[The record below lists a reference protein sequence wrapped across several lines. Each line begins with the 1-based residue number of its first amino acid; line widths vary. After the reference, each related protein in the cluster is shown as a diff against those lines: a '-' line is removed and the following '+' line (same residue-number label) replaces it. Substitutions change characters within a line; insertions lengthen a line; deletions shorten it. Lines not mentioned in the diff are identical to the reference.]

1 MTINDVLFFDTET
14 TGIPDRAAK
23 WDVDFMEYPHI
34 VQIAWMIGEHAESH
48 IIRPDG
54 WEIPDETVDVH
65 GITTEYAMEYG
76 EPFVFVMDRFVA
88 FASKAGLLCGHN
100 IHFDTGIVKA
110 NILRELGHEYYSAND
125 VEQALFK
132 GKRIDTM
139 RSTMKWVDARNS
151 WGKLK
156 FPNLSELYSRC
167 FPGET
172 FPAHDALADTKA
184 VARCLP
190 VILELGLVELKVKE
204 YPEEKQNNPVSA
216 FAKIA
221 DAASDAAK
229 IAADSAKK
237 FGLMPEKAGNGANL
251 PANGENDKYP
261 VRSEQGRQIENPAK
275 IGEQIEKM
283 ADAVKV
289 TASEIHNA
297 AETIKEFTKVAKD
310 VKDMLDQ
317 NNF

>member
-23 WDVDFMEYPHI
+23 WDVDFNEYPRI

-54 WEIPDETVDVH
+54 WTIPDDTVEIH
-65 GITTEYAMEYG
+65 GITTEYAMEHG
-76 EPFVFVMDRFVA
+76 EPFVFVMDRFIA

-110 NILRELGHEYYSAND
+110 NILRELGHEYYNAND
-125 VEQALFK
+125 VEQALYK

-156 FPNLSELYSRC
+156 FPNLGELYARC

-172 FPAHDALADTKA
+172 FHAHDALDDTKA

-204 YPEEKQNNPVSA
+204 YPEETAEQAKQTDS
-216 FAKIA
+216 
-221 DAASDAAK
+221 AAK

-237 FGLMPEKAGNGANL
+237 FGASSKTAGNGPILGANEKDDKL
-251 PANGENDKYP
+251 PVQAAKAP
-261 VRSEQGRQIENPAK
+261 QIENLKK
-275 IGEQIEKM
+275 IT
-283 ADAVKV
+283 DA
-289 TASEIHNA
+289 A
-297 AETIKEFTKVAKD
+297 AEL
-310 VKDMLDQ
+310 LDQ
-317 NNF
+317 NDF

>member
-23 WDVDFMEYPHI
+23 WDVDFMEYPHV
-34 VQIAWMIGEHAESH
+34 VQMAWIHGCKVENH

-54 WEIPDETVDVH
+54 WTIPDETVEIH
-65 GITTEYAMEYG
+65 GITNEYAMEHG
-76 EPFVFVMDRFVA
+76 EPFAAVVDMFIQDCHD
-88 FASKAGLLCGHN
+88 SGLICGHN

-110 NILRELGHEYYSAND
+110 NILRELGREYYDAND
-125 VEQALFK
+125 VETALYK

-139 RSTMKWVDARNS
+139 RSTMKWVDARNN

-156 FPNLSELYSRC
+156 FPNLGELYARC

-172 FPAHDALADTKA
+172 FPAHDALEDTKA

-204 YPEEKQNNPVSA
+204 YPEEKPNNPVSA

-229 IAADSAKK
+229 IAADAAKK
-237 FGLMPEKAGNGANL
+237 FGAAPETAGNGPILDAKQKDDKL
-251 PANGENDKYP
+251 PIQPAKAP
-261 VRSEQGRQIENPAK
+261 QIENLKK
-275 IGEQIEKM
+275 IT
-283 ADAVKV
+283 DA
-289 TASEIHNA
+289 A
-297 AETIKEFTKVAKD
+297 AELLE
-310 VKDMLDQ
+310 Q

>member
-23 WDVDFMEYPHI
+23 WDVDFMEYPHV
-34 VQIAWMIGEHAESH
+34 VQMAWIHGCKVESH

-54 WEIPDETVDVH
+54 WEIPDETVEIH
-65 GITTEYAMEYG
+65 GITNEYALEHG
-76 EPFVFVMDRFVA
+76 EPFAYVVDMFIQDCHD
-88 FASKAGLLCGHN
+88 ASLICGHN

-110 NILRELGHEYYSAND
+110 NILRELGREYYDAND
-125 VEQALFK
+125 VETALYK

-156 FPNLSELYSRC
+156 FPNLGELYSRC

-172 FPAHDALADTKA
+172 FPEHDALEDTKA

-204 YPEEKQNNPVSA
+204 YPEETPEQSKTTDNA
-216 FAKIA
+216 ARIAA
-221 DAASDAAK
+221 DAANKFSAAPETAGNGPILDAKQKDDKLPIQQAKAPEIENFTKISDAA
-229 IAADSAKK
+229 
-237 FGLMPEKAGNGANL
+237 
-251 PANGENDKYP
+251 
-261 VRSEQGRQIENPAK
+261 
-275 IGEQIEKM
+275 
-283 ADAVKV
+283 
-289 TASEIHNA
+289 
-297 AETIKEFTKVAKD
+297 AEL
-310 VKDMLDQ
+310 LDQ
-317 NNF
+317 NDF